1 MGTAIFST
9 RPDSSTRHRM
19 STSRDVLLRKLRER
33 GHSVLADAAARG
45 DVSAHSAALYA
56 GIIREKEPAG
66 TGSPNVSKRNL
77 WRIHQLLRG
86 IDDPDGAAKPLAPD
100 VEAPKKPELPTLT
113 PGGCGS
119 LPCMTCSSPTAVLAR
134 QEIADIWTA
143 AMQGDGP
150 RRPSPNGGLP
160 RGCCRRN
167 IIALSAAS
175 LIG

>member
-134 QEIADIWTA
+134 QEIVDVWTA
-143 AMQGDGP
+143 NQMGDGS
-150 RRPSPNGGLP
+150 RRPNPYGTLP
-160 RGCCRRN
+160 RACCRRCATTLDASAM
-167 IIALSAAS
+167 IA
-175 LIG
+175 